1 VVLLAGISRGFIGKS
16 SDLVGYPGDWN
27 FKCFMENYGNI
38 IIMDIHLIGFA
49 TKQCQKAPM
58 ETGG

>member
-1 VVLLAGISRGFIGKS
+1 MGISW
-16 SDLVGYPGDWN
+16 GDDWD
-27 FKCFMENYGNI
+27 FSGFMENYGNI